1 MATCNIGCRPESVS
15 TTGAPPT
22 ICAIEASRT
31 SSALRMLVNSW
42 AQDFREVR
50 QGAMLES
57 FDRAH
62 ILAHHLARLF
72 EVEAEHQ
79 SVQHHVALILREL
92 RQGIGNLVEPNPL
105 IDGVQRIG
113 DAGRWD
119 VTGFEL
125 RMAVLSAKSIHDFG
139 VCDFE
144 EPTDELAL
152 GPATKTSDGL
162 QRGEV
167 NILEEVLS
175 RGLLADARQEVAKDS
190 AVRGIVELGKGV
202 PILLASPGEPFDV
215 PRGWVFIVQCVRHL
229 ESRHAHPWRYGLNET
244 VTTF

>member
-1 MATCNIGCRPESVS
+1 MV
-15 TTGAPPT
+15 
-22 ICAIEASRT
+22 
-31 SSALRMLVNSW
+31 VNSW

-92 RQGIGNLVEPNPL
+92 RQGIRNLVEPNPL
-105 IDGVQRIG
+105 IDGAQRIG
-113 DAGRWD
+113 DAARWD

-125 RMAVLSAKSIHDFG
+125 RMAVLRPEPIHDLG

-144 EPTDELAL
+144 EPTNELAL

-167 NILEEVLS
+167 HILEEILS
-175 RGLLADARQEVAKDS
+175 RGLLANARQEVAKDS
-190 AVRGIVELGKGV
+190 PVRGFVELGKGV
-202 PILLASPGEPFDV
+202 PILPASPVEPFDIT
-215 PRGWVFIVQCVRHL
+215 RGRVFIWQCVRHL
-229 ESRHAHPWRYGLNET
+229 ESRHTLPWGYGSNET
-244 VTTF
+244 VTTVQRTGCRDAAGPIQPGLGVSSGAGPTTQQA